1 MHKWALACCYFLR
14 IPCYYSRCLY
24 EGNFSPQMW
33 LLRRLVGKWWAMQ
46 VDWIYPRRLSIFVVD
61 FLSSELKRLRWI
73 SIMWNRW
80 SDEVREINVHAG
92 IKSNFEKIT
101 RVNKVFSICE
111 SRWSLT
117 FLRLLFTAALIKRSL
132 PRTSLYL
139 ALKSLFFLNTFLTCQ
154 RNYTLI
160 RFLKISLGEK
170 DNCCPIISSP
180 KENKVLKWSAQT
192 VLRFAY
198 INSAF
203 SLELVYERVQGRF

>member
-1 MHKWALACCYFLR
+1 
-14 IPCYYSRCLY
+14 
-24 EGNFSPQMW
+24 MW
-33 LLRRLVGKWWAMQ
+33 RLRRLVGKWWATQ
-46 VDWIYPRRLSIFVVD
+46 VDWIYPKRLSIFVVD
-61 FLSSELKRLRWI
+61 FLSLELKKLRWI

-92 IKSNFEKIT
+92 IKSNLKKIT

-170 DNCCPIISSP
+170 DNCCPIISSL

-192 VLRFAY
+192 VLRFVY